1 MIGIITGTGTYA
13 LPGFEGS
20 IHEVDTPWGGAS
32 VSVGSFAGREVV
44 HLSRHGE
51 GHIRLSSHIN
61 HRAHIY
67 ALRSQGAQAVLGTT
81 ACGAV
86 QATVAPG
93 TLIVFDD
100 LHFPSNR
107 LPDGSLCSLFDRPG
121 EPGRGH
127 WIYDRPYAP
136 AMRSALLEG
145 AREAG
150 LVALDGGTY
159 GHVDGPRFNTACEI
173 RQLAAVGVTAV
184 SQTSGPEAVLCGEAE
199 LPYASIGFATDYAN
213 DVAEPTPIDEL
224 VRLMGDSTRIFAD
237 VLAGAVRRI
246 DLDALEPT
254 GILYR
259 FD

>member
-20 IHEVDTPWGGAS
+20 VHEVDTPWGGAT
-32 VSVGSFAGREVV
+32 VSVGAFAGREIV

-51 GHIRLSSHIN
+51 GHVRLSSHVN

-67 ALRSQGAQAVLGTT
+67 ALRAQGARAILGTT

-86 QATVAPG
+86 DATVTPA

-136 AMRSALLEG
+136 ALRSALLEG

-150 LVALDGGTY
+150 HQVRDGGTY
-159 GHVDGPRFNTACEI
+159 GHVDGPRFNTASEI
-173 RQLAAVGVTAV
+173 RQLDAAGVAAV
-184 SQTSGPEAVLCGEAE
+184 SQTSGPEAVLSGEAE
-199 LPYASIGFATDYAN
+199 LPYASIGFVTDYAN
-213 DVAEPTPIDEL
+213 AVAEPTPVEEL
-224 VRLMGDSTRIFAD
+224 VRLMAESTGIFAD

-246 DLDALEPT
+246 DLDALDPT